1 MDRPLQGMPSEVTS
15 PSSAWPPSKDDK
27 LDWDNKWFRPPNS
40 TVHFWSE
47 AASSLCSRCRRRHSL
62 RCLVTLLPSKEICEK
77 LCDIFFSSIF
87 PLMPLIHLPSFARDF
102 QALWAES
109 GSTIQHDA
117 EMGSLLQKK
126 PSFICLLSSILFASI
141 VSSSQSKL
149 SSISKKDQDLAP
161 GRIYFIVSASA
172 TLTGFPRH
180 PSLDALTAYL
190 VVQSQFVREEDFSNA
205 PDFISTAFRIA
216 LGMGLHRQIPSSHF
230 SVAEIETR
238 RRLWWYILHLDIMSS
253 ASSGLS
259 PLFIDE
265 KMANTPKI
273 SLYDAIEGNPDSGPR
288 KN

>member
-1 MDRPLQGMPSEVTS
+1 MPSEVTS
-15 PSSAWPPSKDDK
+15 PFSGWPPKDDK
-27 LDWDNKWFRPPNS
+27 LGWDNKWFRPPNS
-40 TVHFWSE
+40 TVQFWSE
-47 AASSLCSRCRRRHSL
+47 AASSLCSHCRRRHSL
-62 RCLVTLLPSKEICEK
+62 RCLVTLLPSKETCEK

-87 PLMPLIHLPSFARDF
+87 PLMPLLHLPSFGRDF
-102 QALWAES
+102 QALWAET
-109 GSTIQHDA
+109 GSPIQHDA

-149 SSISKKDQDLAP
+149 SRISKKDLDLAP
-161 GRIYFIVSASA
+161 ERMYFIVSASA

-190 VVQSQFVREEDFSNA
+190 IVQSQFVREEDFSNA
-205 PDFISTAFRIA
+205 PDFISTAFRVA
-216 LGMGLHRQIPSSHF
+216 LGMGLHRQIPSSHL
-230 SVAEIETR
+230 SSAEIETR
-238 RRLWWYILHLDIMSS
+238 RRLWWYVLHLDIMSS

-265 KMANTPKI
+265 KMANTAKI
-273 SLYDAIEGNPDSGPR
+273 SLYDAIEDNPDSGPR